1 MTESLIVIG
10 LVIATVLSFL
20 VDTSAWMRHRR
31 NLAALKRDAEYEALR
46 HAYEL
51 AARRREEEQ
60 P

>member
-31 NLAALKRDAEYEALR
+31 NIKKLKRDAEYEALR

-51 AARRREEEQ
+51 AARRRKEEET
-60 P
+60 